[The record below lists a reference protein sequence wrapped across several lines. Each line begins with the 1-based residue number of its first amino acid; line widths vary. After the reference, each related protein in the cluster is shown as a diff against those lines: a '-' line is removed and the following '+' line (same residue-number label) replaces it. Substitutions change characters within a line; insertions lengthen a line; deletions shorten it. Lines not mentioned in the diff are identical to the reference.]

1 MTLEYFRDYCLKLP
15 AVTEDTPF
23 GPDILVFRVG
33 SKIFAL
39 MDMETFPYVNL
50 KCDPERAIELREE
63 YSGITPG
70 YHMNKKLWNSVSTQG
85 SVPDTLI
92 LELAKDSYRLI
103 RESLPKKLRESL
115 PSD

>member
-33 SKIFAL
+33 GKIFAL

-50 KCDPERAIELREE
+50 KCDAERAIELREE
-63 YSGITPG
+63 YPGITPG

-92 LELAKDSYRLI
+92 LQLARDSYRLI
-103 RESLPKKLRESL
+103 RESLPKKTRESL